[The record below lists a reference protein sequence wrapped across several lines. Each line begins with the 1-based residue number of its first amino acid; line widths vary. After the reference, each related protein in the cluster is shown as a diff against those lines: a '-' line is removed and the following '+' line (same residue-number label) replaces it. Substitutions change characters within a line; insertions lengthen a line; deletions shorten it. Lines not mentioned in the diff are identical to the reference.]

1 MISEESFIKNLTEV
15 TQRLRQACVTCGR
28 DFSEVKILP
37 VTKTHGAWAAEYAV
51 RAGWGAVGEN
61 RVQEGAEKKPA
72 CKEPAIWTLIGNLQS
87 NKAKLAVETFDVIQS
102 VDRIKIVNALAKH
115 AQELN
120 RQLDILLQVNAGN
133 DPAKHGAEPEDATQL
148 LDTALEAAPFL
159 NVKGLMTIA
168 PLSDDPDIAR
178 RTFAALREIRDRL
191 EASHGHPLPE
201 LSMGMS
207 GDLESAV
214 AEGSTCIRIG
224 TALFGS
230 R

>member
-1 MISEESFIKNLTEV
+1 M
-15 TQRLRQACVTCGR
+15 
-28 DFSEVKILP
+28 
-37 VTKTHGAWAAEYAV
+37 